1 MIPDDNTTIQLLDTV
16 AMFKQNSKEWK
27 ICKSYPRPVIQPT
40 LVFQNNRVYA
50 FGGRELKPNKKWSST
65 RRVQV
70 IDVSEFSGM
79 DQDQMTFYG
88 KKIKGQKMLNVVH
101 LLLYHIIH
109 FKIKGGDT
117 VRSG

>member
-16 AMFKQNSKEWK
+16 AMFNLNSKEWK
-27 ICKSYPRPVIQPT
+27 ICKSYLRPVIQPT

-79 DQDQMTFYG
+79 DDILWEEDQRLENVRCRSLVVVPSNLKLT
-88 KKIKGQKMLNVVH
+88 KKNSCIL
-101 LLLYHIIH
+101 
-109 FKIKGGDT
+109 F
-117 VRSG
+117 

>member
-16 AMFKQNSKEWK
+16 AMSNLNSKEWK
-27 ICKSYPRPVIQPT
+27 ICKSNLRPIQPT

-50 FGGRELKPNKKWSST
+50 FGGREMKPNKKWSST

-79 DQDQMTFYG
+79 DQD
-88 KKIKGQKMLNVVH
+88 
-101 LLLYHIIH
+101 
-109 FKIKGGDT
+109 
-117 VRSG
+117 